1 MGPHMRKFDD
11 DPRLEDL
18 LDGERRGRL
27 LELLQLLCGDS
38 FSLQSEPQSGAEPIE
53 FNLDTLAWLSCP
65 AAPLRQPPAARLI
78 EFILYYVAK
87 YRMAAS
93 LHHDTTEASF
103 AELQRQH
110 AALQESQARYKALSE
125 QLQSRVDEQVKV
137 IEGAQQQ
144 LYESARL
151 RAIGQL
157 AAGVAHEI
165 NNPIGFISS
174 NLRAAGEYLDEL
186 SNKLPGEPET
196 VAVIDDFRDLLQES
210 ISGSQR
216 IAAIVAD
223 LKTFSNIDQ
232 QDFVPCDLN
241 QLIATT
247 CHLIEA
253 ECSHGLTIEQ
263 RLEPL
268 PQLAGYPAKISQALY
283 NVLDNAMKAV
293 AGREGRVRITSRVA
307 ENACSE
313 VLIEDN
319 GCGIAAE
326 HLDCLFDPFF
336 TTRPVGAGTGLGLSV
351 ARDIMTAHRG
361 EILVRS
367 KPGAGTR
374 VTLRFLSQ

>member
-1 MGPHMRKFDD
+1 MGPPMRKFDD
-11 DPRLEDL
+11 DPRLDDL
-18 LDGERRGRL
+18 LDRERRARL
-27 LELLQLLCGDS
+27 LELLQSLCGDS
-38 FSLQSEPQSGAEPIE
+38 FSLHTEQQVGAEPVE
-53 FNLDTLAWLSCP
+53 FNLETLAWLSCC
-65 AAPLRQPPAARLI
+65 AAPLRQAPAARLL

-87 YRMAAS
+87 YRLAAS

-103 AELQRQH
+103 AELQHQH
-110 AALQESQARYKALSE
+110 AALQDSEARYKVLSE

-165 NNPIGFISS
+165 NNPIGFIAS
-174 NLRAAGEYLDEL
+174 NLRVAGEYLEEL
-186 SNKLPGEPET
+186 SAKLPAEQDTG
-196 VAVIDDFRDLLQES
+196 AVLEDFRALLQES
-210 ISGSQR
+210 INGAQR

-263 RLEPL
+263 RLGQL

-283 NVLDNAMKAV
+283 NVLDNAIKATS
-293 AGREGRVRITSRVA
+293 GPGGRVRITSRVA
-307 ENACSE
+307 ENGCSE
-313 VLIEDN
+313 VVIEDN
-319 GCGIAAE
+319 GCGIATE
-326 HLDCLFDPFF
+326 NLDCLFDPFF
-336 TTRPVGAGTGLGLSV
+336 TTRPVGSGTGLGLSV

-367 KPGAGTR
+367 KLGAGTR
-374 VTLRFLSQ
+374 VTLCFLSQ

>member
-1 MGPHMRKFDD
+1 MGLHMRKFDD
-11 DPRLEDL
+11 DPSLDDL
-18 LDGERRGRL
+18 LDTERRTRL
-27 LELLQLLCGDS
+27 LELLQSLCSNS
-38 FSLQSEPQSGAEPIE
+38 FSLHTEQQADAEPVE
-53 FNLDTLAWLSCP
+53 FNLETIAWLSCS
-65 AAPLRQPPAARLI
+65 ASPLRQPPAARLL

-87 YRMAAS
+87 YRLAAS

-110 AALQESQARYKALSE
+110 AALQESEARYKVLSE

-165 NNPIGFISS
+165 NNPIGFIAS
-174 NLRAAGEYLDEL
+174 NLRVGGEYLEEL
-186 SNKLPGEPET
+186 SSKLPEEEGT
-196 VAVIDDFRDLLQES
+196 GAVLDDFRALLQES
-210 ISGSQR
+210 ISGAQR

-253 ECSHGLTIEQ
+253 ECNHDLKIEQ
-263 RLEPL
+263 RLGQL
-268 PQLAGYPAKISQALY
+268 PKLAGYPAKISQALY
-283 NVLDNAMKAV
+283 NVLNNATQAIS
-293 AGREGRVRITSRVA
+293 GTGGRVRITSQVA
-307 ENACSE
+307 ENGCSE
-313 VLIEDN
+313 VMIEDN
-319 GCGIAAE
+319 GCGITSE

-336 TTRPVGAGTGLGLSV
+336 TTRPVGSGTGLGLSV
-351 ARDIMTAHRG
+351 ARDIMAAHRG

-367 KPGAGTR
+367 KLGAGTR
-374 VTLRFLSQ
+374 VTLRFLTE

>member
-1 MGPHMRKFDD
+1 MRKFDE
-11 DPRLEDL
+11 DPGLDDL
-18 LDGERRGRL
+18 LDEERRVRL
-27 LELLQLLCGDS
+27 LELMRGLCGES
-38 FSLQSEPQSGAEPIE
+38 FGLQIEPRAGAEPVE
-53 FNLDTLAWLSCP
+53 FNLETIAWLSC
-65 AAPLRQPPAARLI
+65 AASPVRQAPAARLL
-78 EFILYYVAK
+78 EFILFYVAK
-87 YRMAAS
+87 YRLAAS

-110 AALQESQARYKALSE
+110 AALQESEARYKELSE
-125 QLQSRVDEQVKV
+125 QLQSRVEEQVKV

-165 NNPIGFISS
+165 NTPIGFITS
-174 NLRAAGEYLDEL
+174 NLRVAGEYLDEL
-186 SNKLPGEPET
+186 SSKLPAEQDTDAMLE
-196 VAVIDDFRDLLQES
+196 DFRALLQES
-210 ISGSQR
+210 TSGAQR

-223 LKTFSNIDQ
+223 LRTFSNIDH

-253 ECSHGLTIEQ
+253 EFGQTLTIEQ
-263 RLEPL
+263 RLQQI

-283 NVLDNAMKAV
+283 NVLDNAAKAIS
-293 AGREGRVRITSRVA
+293 GPEGRVRITTRLG
-307 ENACSE
+307 EGGCNE
-313 VLIEDN
+313 VVVEDN
-319 GCGIAAE
+319 GCGISPE
-326 HLDCLFDPFF
+326 HLERVFDPFF
-336 TTRPVGAGTGLGLSV
+336 TTRPVGSGTGLGLSV